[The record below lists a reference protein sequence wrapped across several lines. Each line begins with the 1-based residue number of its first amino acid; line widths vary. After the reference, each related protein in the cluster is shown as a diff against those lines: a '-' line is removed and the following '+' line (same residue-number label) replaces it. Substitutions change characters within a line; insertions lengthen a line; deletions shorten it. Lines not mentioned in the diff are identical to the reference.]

1 MLLALL
7 GGGGDAP
14 SLSAPTLALFFGGA
28 TALALFVA
36 VERRAEDP
44 VVPLRLFEDRI
55 FAVAVLGNL
64 AIGGVLFGV
73 SVYVPLFVQG
83 SLGGTAVT
91 AGAAVASLSIGW
103 PIASFVGGRMLL
115 KTGYRPTLLLGAAL
129 MALGS
134 GLCVPM
140 GAETSLAYVV
150 SAVFVVGLGLG
161 FTSTSYLVSV
171 QNAVPWSR
179 RGSATSAIVFMRT
192 VGGSVAVAVMGALLN
207 YSLGARYADAVERAA
222 GGDTDLARLLSD
234 PNALL
239 QPAIRDRVPADSY
252 AEISGALAASLSP
265 TFWVIL
271 ALGFGA
277 VVAASFFPGGR
288 AKDLI
293 NREEDHE

>member
-1 MLLALL
+1 
-7 GGGGDAP
+7 
-14 SLSAPTLALFFGGA
+14 
-28 TALALFVA
+28 
-36 VERRAEDP
+36 
-44 VVPLRLFEDRI
+44 
-55 FAVAVLGNL
+55 
-64 AIGGVLFGV
+64 
-73 SVYVPLFVQG
+73 VPLFVQG

-103 PIASFVGGRMLL
+103 PVASFAGGRMLL
-115 KTGYRPTLLLGAAL
+115 KTGYRSTLLLGSAL
-129 MALGS
+129 MALGA

-140 GAETSLAYVV
+140 NQETSLAYVV

-179 RGSATSAIVFMRT
+179 RGSATSAMVFMRT

-207 YSLGARYADAVERAA
+207 YSLGSRYEAAVERAA
-222 GGDTDLARLLSD
+222 GGDADLTRLLSD

-239 QPAIRDRVPADSY
+239 QPAIQNRIPADSY
-252 AEISGALAASLSP
+252 AEISGALAAALSP

-271 ALGFGA
+271 ALGLGA
-277 VVAASFFPGGR
+277 VIAASFFPHGQ